1 MVAMRVVAA
10 YEVSHLILR
19 HDLELRRTPLPSLN
33 RRVEMEH
40 EADVKA
46 VEVLR
51 TGLGL
56 GEMQA
61 YANMMLYYGFMV
73 RALRNDPALAKVT
86 PFGHDDPCEKM
97 FYLVRQFPRY
107 GQWRPG
113 Q

>member
-1 MVAMRVVAA
+1 LTNQAA
-10 YEVSHLILR
+10 ATTL
-19 HDLELRRTPLPSLN
+19 HDSCPRCICAAA
-33 RRVEMEH
+33 
-40 EADVKA
+40 ADVKA

-51 TGLGL
+51 TVLGL

-61 YANMMLYYGFMV
+61 YANMMLYYGFFMV

-107 GQWRPG
+107 GQWRPC